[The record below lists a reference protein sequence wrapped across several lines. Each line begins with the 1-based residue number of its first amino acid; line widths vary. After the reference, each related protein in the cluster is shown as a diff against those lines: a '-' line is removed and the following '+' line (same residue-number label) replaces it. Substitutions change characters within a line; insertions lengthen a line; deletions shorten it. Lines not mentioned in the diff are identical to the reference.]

1 MNRIRVRRDLLA
13 CPPDQVYRDDIMD
26 GFDWDQML
34 VLDFARSNAEEFS
47 ILWALRKC
55 INARFLIVDQTKIGP
70 SGLLRIL
77 QVWREKERLNFIS
90 ALDDRYDW
98 DQSMVDELIKW
109 EDRLAE
115 ELKKN
120 VNIYSLDL
128 INDEGKQ
135 NSILPKIKLELS
147 K

>member
-1 MNRIRVRRDLLA
+1 MA
-13 CPPDQVYRDDIMD
+13 CPPDQVYTHDMMD

-34 VLDFARSNAEEFS
+34 VLDFAHSNVEEFS

-70 SGLLRIL
+70 AGLLRIL
-77 QVWREKERLNFIS
+77 RVWREKEKLNFIS
-90 ALDDRYDW
+90 ALDDKYNW
-98 DQSMVDELIKW
+98 DQSMVDELVKW
-109 EDRLAE
+109 EDRLVE

-135 NSILPKIKLELS
+135 NSVLPKIKRELS